1 MPSAICFIEKMR
13 KQRPLQPGSSS
24 WQSGNW
30 DVSQDKVQSLIGK
43 RIYFHEK
50 QAEASYFGGMITSFD
65 VLPADHPET
74 PGRIVFTFTPDAEGR
89 GFNAGSTGWRNEQK
103 TIP

>member
-1 MPSAICFIEKMR
+1 MPTAICFMEKMR
-13 KQRPLQPGSSS
+13 KQHPIVRGSND
-24 WQSGNW
+24 WESGNW
-30 DVSQDKVQSLIGK
+30 DVSQEKAQLLIGK

-50 QAEASYFGGMITSFD
+50 QADPSYFGGVISGFR

-74 PGRIVFTFTPDAEGR
+74 PGRIVFAFTRDNEGK
-89 GFNAGSTGWRNEQK
+89 GFRAGSAGWRNEQK